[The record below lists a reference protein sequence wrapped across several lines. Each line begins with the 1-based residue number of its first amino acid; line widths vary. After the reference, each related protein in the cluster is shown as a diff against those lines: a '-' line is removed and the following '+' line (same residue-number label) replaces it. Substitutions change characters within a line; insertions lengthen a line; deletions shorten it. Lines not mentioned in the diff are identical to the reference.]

1 MNTIY
6 KPLKLNAMKEK
17 VTREELEKQALQLE
31 IKIANCVNEKDREI
45 LETELYQCQY
55 LLLKMNKSFLNE
67 IENEPIN

>member
-1 MNTIY
+1 MIY
-6 KPLKLNAMKEK
+6 KPLKLNAMK
-17 VTREELEKQALQLE
+17 VTRKELQSRAIELE

>member
-31 IKIANCVNEKDREI
+31 IKIAKCVNEKDREA

-55 LLLKMNKSFLNE
+55 LLLKMNKKFLNE

>member
-6 KPLKLNAMKEK
+6 KPLKLNAMKGK

-31 IKIANCVNEKDREI
+31 IKIAKCVNEKDREI